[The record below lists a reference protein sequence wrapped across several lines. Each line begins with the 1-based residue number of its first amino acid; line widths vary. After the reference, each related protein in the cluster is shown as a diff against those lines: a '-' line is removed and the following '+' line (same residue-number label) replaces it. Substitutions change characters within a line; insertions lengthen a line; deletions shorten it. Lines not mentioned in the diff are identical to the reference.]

1 MQCFIATLTSAKAGS
16 IIAIPLGRHV
26 MWSIFTVF
34 CINAASWWTNTFAH
48 PCSYQWHPS
57 TSLPTTVTVQCKGN
71 SLVCSP
77 ECAADALQYP
87 LQQPSSPST
96 PTQYKELRALA
107 LNLFLFWKNS
117 IGSLVSLRKFYALPA
132 DSISGCLL
140 THWVVVPRQGHHH
153 WDATAKAQAWT
164 PLLSVSYSCHKPHQA
179 AHSCRA

>member
-1 MQCFIATLTSAKAGS
+1 MSCGPSSLFFALMLQADGQILLPIPAAISDTHLQVCRPLWQCSVRVIAWFA
-16 IIAIPLGRHV
+16 PLNV
-26 MWSIFTVF
+26 LLM
-34 CINAASWWTNTFAH
+34 
-48 PCSYQWHPS
+48 PC
-57 TSLPTTVTVQCKGN
+57 K
-71 SLVCSP
+71 
-77 ECAADALQYP
+77 YP

-96 PTQYKELRALA
+96 TTQYKELRALA

-132 DSISGCLL
+132 DRSSGCLL

-164 PLLSVSYSCHKPHQA
+164 PLFSVSYSCHKPHQA